1 MKNTVYITGTD
12 TDAGKT
18 WASVAVIEAIQRQ
31 SAKKIIGMK
40 PVASGCVETEQGL
53 RNDDALKLQTAGNV
67 DLDYAAINPYALR
80 DATAPEIAAANDG
93 VTLSLSPILS
103 AYEHCSKQADIIV
116 IEGVGGW
123 MAPLSVD
130 LQQLDLVRALNCP
143 VIFIV
148 GLKLGCIN
156 HARLTERALAN
167 DSVQCLGWI
176 ATEVDPTLAF
186 ASDYFEAL
194 QRSLASPCIGRVY
207 ASRPHEIDKA
217 VDQIM
222 RSARNSL

>member
-18 WASVAVIEAIQRQ
+18 WASVAIVEAIKRHT
-31 SAKKIIGMK
+31 AKKIIGMK
-40 PVASGCVETEQGL
+40 PVASGCVETQHGL

-67 DLDYAAINPYALR
+67 DIDYDAINPYALR

-93 VTLSLSPILS
+93 VTLSLWPILN
-103 AYEHCSKQADIIV
+103 AFEHCLKQADVIV

-156 HARLTERALAN
+156 HARLTERALA
-167 DSVQCLGWI
+167 DDGVHCLGWI
-176 ATEVDPTLAF
+176 AAEVDPALAF

-194 QRSLASPCIGRVY
+194 QRSLASPCMGRIY
-207 ASRPHEIDKA
+207 ANKPHEIDKA
-217 VDQIM
+217 VNTIVH
-222 RSARNSL
+222 REKSLP